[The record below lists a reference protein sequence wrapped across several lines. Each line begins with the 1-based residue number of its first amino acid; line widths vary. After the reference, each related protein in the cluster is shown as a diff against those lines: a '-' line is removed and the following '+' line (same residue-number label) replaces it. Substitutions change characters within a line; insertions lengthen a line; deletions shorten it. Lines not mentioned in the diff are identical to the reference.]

1 MKRRKRPVGRR
12 AWLMR
17 AAVMG
22 AAVAVSAGAPVA
34 GIPATPLKA
43 GVEAAGEQKWER
55 VIRLGR
61 FRICWGI
68 CRYGWCCY
76 DNPYL

>member
-1 MKRRKRPVGRR
+1 MKRSKRRSVRG

-22 AAVAVSAGAPVA
+22 AAVAFSAGAPAV
-34 GIPATPLKA
+34 GVPAVTA
-43 GVEAAGEQKWER
+43 GVQAAGEQKWEQ

>member
-1 MKRRKRPVGRR
+1 MKQSKRRVGRR

-22 AAVAVSAGAPVA
+22 AAVAFSAGAPVA
-34 GIPATPLKA
+34 GVPATPVKA
-43 GVEAAGEQKWER
+43 SVEAAGQPKWEQ

-61 FRICWGI
+61 FRICWGT
-68 CRYGWCCY
+68 CRHGWCCY

>member
-1 MKRRKRPVGRR
+1 MKKGRR
-12 AWLMR
+12 RFVRRASLMR
-17 AAVMG
+17 ATVMG
-22 AAVAVSAGAPVA
+22 AAVAFSAGAPAVGVQAVA
-34 GIPATPLKA
+34 A
-43 GVEAAGEQKWER
+43 GVQAAGEQKWEQ
-55 VIRLGR
+55 VIRLGP